1 MGPPSLAVVA
11 ELPLV
16 VFVAPDAVAV
26 AVAAELVERLK
37 DVARVQVV
45 TDIGEVPGDIRA
57 QADAFPVLPREVFE
71 LVAQMP
77 LECPDLV
84 ALESPLSP
92 TGYGPPRRGRKGK
105 RLRW

>member
-1 MGPPSLAVVA
+1 MGPPSLAGVA

-16 VFVAPDAVAV
+16 VFVAPDAEAV

-45 TDIGEVPGDIRA
+45 TDISEVPADLRA

-71 LVAQMP
+71 LVAQLP

-84 ALESPLSP
+84 ALEPPLP
-92 TGYGPPRRGRKGK
+92 AAGYGPPRRGRKGK
-105 RLRW
+105 PLRW